1 MSEFSELLKQRSV
14 TLVPRQLSRRT
25 AMLEGD
31 RTLFKYVRSRNSQIS
46 RPDVVSGSTPPG
58 VFVGRFGYPKV
69 FVGPM
74 VPRIYGDT
82 SLLDTPEMWRGKT
95 IEDIVDYRYSLVRGC
110 SRWMLTK
117 LLMLLGSYLIFKKWQ
132 CLQGQQTRSSNLLG
146 VQLKEWF
153 STKTVSPLAP
163 LPQCS
168 ISRPP
173 AISRWIEG
181 SKGPIMTLI

>member
-1 MSEFSELLKQRSV
+1 
-14 TLVPRQLSRRT
+14 
-25 AMLEGD
+25 MLEGD

-95 IEDIVDYRYSLVRGC
+95 IEDIVDYRYSRVRGC
-110 SRWMLTK
+110 SKMDVDQAVDASR
-117 LLMLLGSYLIFKKWQ
+117 LLSD
-132 CLQGQQTRSSNLLG
+132 LQEVAMS
-146 VQLKEWF
+146 
-153 STKTVSPLAP
+153 
-163 LPQCS
+163 
-168 ISRPP
+168 SRPADSELKLARSP
-173 AISRWIEG
+173 V
-181 SKGPIMTLI
+181 